1 MGNCIQKCTGWM
13 DEDDVVDWDKL
24 IREYQEKHPP
34 YRIPE
39 EVSLPPIVIPP
50 ITPPTE
56 PSKPESP
63 KKEPIPPI
71 EPPVH
76 KFVRKN
82 CLRFQEI
89 EKVTLGNG

>member
-1 MGNCIQKCTGWM
+1 M
-13 DEDDVVDWDKL
+13 DEDDVVDWDKI

-34 YRIPE
+34 YRIPD
-39 EVSLPPIVIPP
+39 EVALPP
-50 ITPPTE
+50 ITPIIE

-71 EPPVH
+71 DPPVH

-82 CLRFQEI
+82 CLRFQDI